1 MLVNSDI
8 NLSSPTDTKILT
20 NNGLMIIKSDKLFNT
35 DNIQTGEN
43 AKVVCSDTKTITTK
57 DGILLAKDALGTQIA
72 NHVIEALLPLENTSF
87 SEDGYSWDSESKT
100 LTLSGVCYIDDKNI
114 DMLTLPKGANIELAA
129 NTTSVIM
136 NNSFMNNYISAIS
149 GQDNFEI
156 NGNGTLYAIL
166 PGDGAESETVAST
179 SSCVG
184 YAIKNRYNDE
194 NKNNI
199 TIGKSGVPSINVISQ
214 DVGIMCD
221 GDVTIDNGKL
231 DIWGSSAG
239 IDAKSLIINDGTV
252 TVSAG
257 KIVKAFGTSNL
268 LNGRAIEVGGG
279 GKLSVKG
286 GNLTAIAI
294 GYNGRGID
302 TGSSYVEFL
311 NGYTYIYANGE
322 NGIGIDTNCISDDGY
337 AITVKNY
344 ARVYITADNAAMI
357 VKGYESVDSD
367 KWLTKVMYDG
377 VEVAG
382 IWNISDVNRGDI
394 PEVGTKKAYDV
405 TFTPDN
411 TDDYAIIKESVVP
424 QIEKKSLEVLGVPEL
439 KGIYG
444 DKVTDMELTGGK
456 VEPTVEGEFTVT
468 DKNKTDIPNVGT
480 TKAYE
485 VTFTPN
491 DTNNYEVIKTLV
503 TPVISKKTVVVENAP
518 TLTGTYG
525 DKLSEL
531 VIGNG
536 TMIEDI
542 EGEWTV
548 TQNGSEAIYPVVGG
562 TTSYEVSFIPKDNN
576 YAPFK
581 VNIVPIM
588 EKKDIVIRIKDV
600 TTVLGEKIS
609 KFDFDII
616 EGSLAANDTLESLNV
631 KITTDAD
638 EASKV
643 GKYKLLFESADNI
656 NYNVKAENDGVYE
669 VVKKSEGITTKPT
682 TKPPTT
688 KPTTKPPTT
697 KPTTESNNP
706 ANTGETN
713 TISKVATGDVVPAGL
728 ILLLVGTVVIITIMQ
743 TKKTNKL

>member
-1 MLVNSDI
+1 MLFRSKWLNCDAS
-8 NLSSPTDTKILT
+8 
-20 NNGLMIIKSDKLFNT
+20 
-35 DNIQTGEN
+35 DNIAPMGVVRTAVKDGDNLYITFRNNDVKEDEVSITRGNENDIFLNNASKDLTLGKRVHTVTFNKNNNEDSIIEEVDFMEAVSAIAKPVNGELRFIGWFLDETYTTPYNFDNLVRMNIILN
-43 AKVVCSDTKTITTK
+43 AKWGDKFV
-57 DGILLAKDALGTQIA
+57 GTYE
-72 NHVIEALLPLENTSF
+72 VSP
-87 SEDGYSWDSESKT
+87 
-100 LTLSGVCYIDDKNI
+100 TLSGIYETKVEN
-114 DMLTLPKGANIELAA
+114 L
-129 NTTSVIM
+129 
-136 NNSFMNNYISAIS
+136 
-149 GQDNFEI
+149 
-156 NGNGTLYAIL
+156 IL
-166 PGDGAESETVAST
+166 D
-179 SSCVG
+179 SS
-184 YAIKNRYNDE
+184 K
-194 NKNNI
+194 
-199 TIGKSGVPSINVISQ
+199 
-214 DVGIMCD
+214 
-221 GDVTIDNGKL
+221 
-231 DIWGSSAG
+231 
-239 IDAKSLIINDGTV
+239 
-252 TVSAG
+252 
-257 KIVKAFGTSNL
+257 
-268 LNGRAIEVGGG
+268 
-279 GKLSVKG
+279 
-286 GNLTAIAI
+286 
-294 GYNGRGID
+294 
-302 TGSSYVEFL
+302 
-311 NGYTYIYANGE
+311 
-322 NGIGIDTNCISDDGY
+322 
-337 AITVKNY
+337 
-344 ARVYITADNAAMI
+344 
-357 VKGYESVDSD
+357 
-367 KWLTKVMYDG
+367 TKVMYDG

-382 IWNISDVNRGDI
+382 IWNLSDVNRGDI

-444 DKVTDMELTGGK
+444 DKVTDMELTGGM
-456 VEPTVEGEFTVT
+456 VEPSVAGEFTVT
-468 DKNKTDIPNVGT
+468 DKNQSDVPKVGT
-480 TKAYE
+480 AKAYE
-485 VTFTPN
+485 VTFIPE